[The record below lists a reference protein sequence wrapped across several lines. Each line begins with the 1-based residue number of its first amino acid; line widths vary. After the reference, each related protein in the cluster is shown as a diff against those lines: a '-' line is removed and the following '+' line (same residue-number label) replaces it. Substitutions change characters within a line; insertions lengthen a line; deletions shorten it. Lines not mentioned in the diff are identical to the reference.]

1 MPELKEV
8 LFEETFYQFKECLR
22 LNKELG
28 EYDRLVAIEHAKFC
42 TLYDLI
48 EKAGLE
54 EEYQKWK
61 GGNENI

>member
-8 LFEETFYQFKECLR
+8 LFEETFYQFKEWLR

-28 EYDRLVAIEHAKFC
+28 EYDRLVSIEHAKFC
-42 TLYDLI
+42 ALYDLI